1 MMMLPS
7 ISQWR
12 MMIKEDDDVPKLIMM
27 ENDDVPKCIIMV
39 WQRPHAWTP

>member
-1 MMMLPS
+1 
-7 ISQWR
+7 

-39 WQRPHAWTP
+39 WQRLHAWTP

>member
-1 MMMLPS
+1 
-7 ISQWR
+7 

>member
-1 MMMLPS
+1 
-7 ISQWR
+7 
-12 MMIKEDDDVPKLIMM
+12 MIKEDDDVPKLIMM